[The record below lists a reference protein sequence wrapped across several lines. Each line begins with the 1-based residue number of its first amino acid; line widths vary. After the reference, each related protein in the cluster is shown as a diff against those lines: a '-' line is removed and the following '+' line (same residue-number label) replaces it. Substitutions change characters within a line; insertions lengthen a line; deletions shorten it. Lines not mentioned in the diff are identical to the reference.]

1 MVRRLVL
8 TTLAVGLLGT
18 VARAQLPVF
27 VGAGS
32 TWQGDYLRGVG
43 IAAYGMGVHN
53 EKTAFAGQINA
64 NTFMVL
70 NEYFAAVSKNEGRE
84 HAERRRQELKK
95 INDLRKQIYDRI
107 HDNPEMRDVFIGAAL
122 NFILNDVTDPK
133 VDDSTSRYAQVPLD
147 AGVIRQIPFKLG
159 EKGETFSMNRL
170 SMKKKWVVQFQN
182 DRYKLLCQDYQRA
195 VEHALD
201 LAIDGK
207 MKQQEAIAAV
217 EKAVDNLEDTLTRD
231 PFLADPRNQRLY
243 SEAKAQL
250 DTLQRTERLFMTKQM
265 QPVFADI
272 DNYSG
277 TTVDELRLFMRRH
290 GLSFADALTPDER
303 DLYPKLYTALKL
315 HREKATVSEKAE
327 K

>member
-1 MVRRLVL
+1 MVRTFVL
-8 TTLAVGLLGT
+8 TALAVGLLGT
-18 VARAQLPVF
+18 VAEAQLPVF

-43 IAAYGMGVHN
+43 IEAYGLGLYN
-53 EKTAFAGQINA
+53 EKTAIAGQINA

-84 HAERRRQELKK
+84 HAERRRQELKD
-95 INDLRKQIYDRI
+95 INERRKQIYDRI
-107 HDNPEMRDVFIGAAL
+107 HDNPEMRDVFTGDAL
-122 NFILNDVTDPK
+122 NVILSDVTNPK

-147 AGVIRQIPFKLG
+147 PGFIRQIPFKLG

-170 SMKKKWVVQFQN
+170 SMKKKWAVQFQN
-182 DRYKLLCQDYQRA
+182 DRYKLLCKDYQRA
-195 VEHALD
+195 VQKALD

-207 MKQQEAIAAV
+207 MKDEAIAAV
-217 EKAVDNLEDTLTRD
+217 EKAVDNLEDTLKRD

-243 SEAKAQL
+243 SEAKSQL
-250 DTLQRTERLFMTKQM
+250 ETLRRTERLFKTTQM

-272 DNYSG
+272 DIYSG
-277 TTVDELRLFMRRH
+277 TTVDELRVFMRRH
-290 GLSFADALTPDER
+290 RLSFADADSHDER

-315 HREKATVSEKAE
+315 HRDKAGIPEKDGN
-327 K
+327 